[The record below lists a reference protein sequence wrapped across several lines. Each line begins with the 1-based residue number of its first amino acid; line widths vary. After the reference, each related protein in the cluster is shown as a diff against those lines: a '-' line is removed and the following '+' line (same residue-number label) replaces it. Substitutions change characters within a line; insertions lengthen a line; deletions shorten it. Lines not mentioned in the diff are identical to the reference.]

1 MLRALPSSTI
11 VVVMSFI
18 CYAFHL
24 GFPTV
29 SFLFLVVVVNPLAGR

>member
-1 MLRALPSSTI
+1 MLRALPLSTI
-11 VVVMSFI
+11 VVVVSFI

-29 SFLFLVVVVNPLAGR
+29 SFLFLGSGDPLAGR